1 MLPDTGRE
9 ERDETQSSRTSNV
22 EQAQSSSNPAPLSGS
37 AKLFADAVKEEA
49 EERVR
54 SAKLSVLEQE
64 YENWTG
70 EENIKD
76 AVLRM
81 LVDKYKPLRTGSIQ
95 TAEEK
100 MKQTPPKVGST
111 SLTDQVPSTS
121 HVKLTPEGNSWASEP
136 LLRATEGHQP
146 WHTTFKVPEHAVA
159 SVKLAQL
166 PPVSSKPSGT
176 PLPIDDKERRLEREH
191 RKRTE
196 QGIRLT
202 QARESTLEY
211 RLGIRGENMP
221 TSRPK
226 PVSMK
231 GWTSLVEERIE
242 KARQAGAFS
251 AIKGRGQ
258 PLARSTDEHNPF
270 IAREEFLM
278 NRIIQKNQ
286 AAPPWI
292 ETQSGKYLAV
302 NTFRELLRQAWIR
315 RVIRNLT
322 MSHPLEILR
331 KFTLHDIKAHRDQSW
346 VEKEK
351 SYHETA
357 IAELN
362 ALVRKYNGLAPYAV
376 RRAYYSREA
385 EIGRLYDE
393 CAPEILR
400 QIAERGEGG
409 QFRPLGG
416 GEGVGSPGSAEG
428 HATGLQSDMQ
438 SSPAGAEGGSFMKW
452 VRGVFHRWFG
462 TGT

>member
-49 EERVR
+49 EERLR

-242 KARQAGAFS
+242 VS
-251 AIKGRGQ
+251 
-258 PLARSTDEHNPF
+258 
-270 IAREEFLM
+270 
-278 NRIIQKNQ
+278 
-286 AAPPWI
+286 
-292 ETQSGKYLAV
+292 V
-302 NTFRELLRQAWIR
+302 TF
-315 RVIRNLT
+315 
-322 MSHPLEILR
+322 P
-331 KFTLHDIKAHRDQSW
+331 
-346 VEKEK
+346 
-351 SYHETA
+351 
-357 IAELN
+357 
-362 ALVRKYNGLAPYAV
+362 
-376 RRAYYSREA
+376 
-385 EIGRLYDE
+385 
-393 CAPEILR
+393 
-400 QIAERGEGG
+400 
-409 QFRPLGG
+409 
-416 GEGVGSPGSAEG
+416 
-428 HATGLQSDMQ
+428 
-438 SSPAGAEGGSFMKW
+438 
-452 VRGVFHRWFG
+452 
-462 TGT
+462 